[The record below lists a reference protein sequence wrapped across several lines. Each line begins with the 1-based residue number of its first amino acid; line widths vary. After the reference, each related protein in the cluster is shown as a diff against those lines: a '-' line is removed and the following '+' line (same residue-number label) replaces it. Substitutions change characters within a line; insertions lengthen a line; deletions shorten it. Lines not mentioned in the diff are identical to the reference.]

1 MTISLRVFFFFFYLL
16 VITYYDLFFFFLKI
30 NNVGNIEIR
39 CDSIYE
45 GYINKFLL
53 IRICLI
59 IYRV

>member
-1 MTISLRVFFFFFYLL
+1 MTISLRVFFFFFLLISYYLL
-16 VITYYDLFFFFLKI
+16 RSFFFFLKI